1 MENPYLVKYTS
12 DLTKDL
18 FTLRLA
24 EINDAVEIG
33 WMLERLKTPFLII
46 DLKINKNIVFM
57 RKDKAEKM
65 FKNQIIS
72 NAYETFYV

>member
-1 MENPYLVKYTS
+1 MENPYLVSYTS
-12 DLTKDL
+12 VLTKDL

-24 EINDAVEIG
+24 QINDAVEIG
-33 WMLERLKTPFLII
+33 WMLEQLKTPFFII

-57 RKDKAEKM
+57 RKDKAKKM

-72 NAYETFYV
+72 NAHESFYI